1 MIIINKKLLILLIV
15 IIFSS
20 ITVINAF
27 SSSNQDF
34 DGLFTMDIPT
44 GQHYSD
50 VAYCK
55 PNGELGSVKEYW
67 EDNSNCEIDKNEIVI
82 YYYDSSLLV
91 ECESNTWEHVINNLM
106 GSYLYKFYQKDGN
119 KLILTND
126 LGMRNVPKYVVGLT
140 NDDGSEVVFVG
151 GYDLNN
157 LKQYVNSIR
166 FE

>member
-1 MIIINKKLLILLIV
+1 M
-15 IIFSS
+15 
-20 ITVINAF
+20 
-27 SSSNQDF
+27 
-34 DGLFTMDIPT
+34 
-44 GQHYSD
+44 
-50 VAYCK
+50 
-55 PNGELGSVKEYW
+55 
-67 EDNSNCEIDKNEIVI
+67 
-82 YYYDSSLLV
+82 V
-91 ECESNTWEHVINNLM
+91 EGESNTWEHVINNLM